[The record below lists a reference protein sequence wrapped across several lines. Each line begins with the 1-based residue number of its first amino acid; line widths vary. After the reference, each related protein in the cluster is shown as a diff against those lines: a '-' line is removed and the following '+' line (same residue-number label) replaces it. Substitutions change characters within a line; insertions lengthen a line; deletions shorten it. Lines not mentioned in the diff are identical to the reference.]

1 MKFVFKIQLFFS
13 LHFVKVVSWIRTSSV
28 LAGFFRKYFTTWKRS
43 KNYLIEI
50 SSNKLIIQKN
60 SLILPTM
67 ENPGCQIFSTILL
80 ALHVVPRYGVLQAC
94 DVFFFAGLWLFFFFA
109 GLWRFFCR
117 PVTFFFLQACEV
129 FFFFFFLKDCDVFF
143 FFFFCRPVTFAGGT
157 NISAGLLSPPPHR
170 HHSYC
175 WPLLSFTTSA
185 ATVTLQLFVLSM
197 IRKIPFSVL
206 FYLCVFFTS
215 LMDTH
220 LERCHLKGIICY
232 TE

>member
-94 DVFFFAGLWLFFFFA
+94 DVFF
-109 GLWRFFCR
+109 CR
-117 PVTFFFLQACEV
+117 PVTFFF
-129 FFFFFFLKDCDVFF
+129 FFFFKACDVFF
-143 FFFFCRPVTFAGGT
+143 FLKACDVFFLQACDVCWRYQHLCWLAV
-157 NISAGLLSPPPHR
+157 PPPPLIVIILTADR
-170 HHSYC
+170 YF
-175 WPLLSFTTSA
+175 PLLLL
-185 ATVTLQLFVLSM
+185 LQ
-197 IRKIPFSVL
+197 R
-206 FYLCVFFTS
+206 
-215 LMDTH
+215 
-220 LERCHLKGIICY
+220 
-232 TE
+232 